1 MPSLNIP
8 IEIQN
13 RTGLTRLKGGR
24 VYDPQHGID
33 GEVRDIY
40 FCDGVIVSP
49 PNATTP
55 IAYEIDVT
63 GLVVM
68 AGAIDIHSH
77 IAGGNVNTARL
88 ITPDLRGQHMFN
100 TPMPSVGKWST
111 RDTGRRYAQMGYTT
125 VIEPAVL
132 PSNALHAHLEM
143 ADIPII
149 DTAGLAVL
157 GSDDFLLRLL
167 RNKRGQSA
175 VDDYVAWTLNATRC
189 LGLKVI
195 NAGGASAFKFNA
207 RSLQLDEEVPFYGV
221 SSRAILNALQ
231 QAVCRLG
238 VPHPLHVHCN
248 NLGLPGNVKT
258 TLDTIKA
265 ADGLPMHLTHIQ
277 FNSYGDEGSRGLC
290 SGAARIAEAI
300 NTNPHITAD
309 VGQVLFG
316 QTVTISGDVMRQF
329 NARNMAS
336 PKKWV
341 ITDLEGEGGGGIL
354 PYHYKPTS
362 FVNTLQWA
370 IGLELFLLI
379 DDPWRIFFTTDSPNG
394 APFTRYPELIRL
406 LMDADYRNA
415 ILGTLN
421 AEAADMTLLKDIKRE
436 YSLYELA
443 ITTRAAPARLLGL
456 PDRGHLG
463 VGAVADIAVYTP
475 NDDYAAMFSR
485 ASWLFKN
492 GMAVVKNGEVLAEP
506 TGQMLSLSAIT
517 SGGIENE
524 LQAYFDQFFTIKLNN
539 MKVNATILGTDARP
553 RGEKIYE
560 TRAPA

>member
-1 MPSLNIP
+1 M
-8 IEIQN
+8 
-13 RTGLTRLKGGR
+13 TGLTKLKGGSI
-24 VYDPQHGID
+24 YDPQHGID
-33 GEVRDIY
+33 GEVHDIY
-40 FCDGVIVSP
+40 FCNGVIVGSP
-49 PNATTP
+49 SAGTFINQV
-55 IAYEIDVT
+55 IDVT
-63 GLVVM
+63 VRVVM

-88 ITPDLRGQHMFN
+88 ITPDLRGQHMYSSIS
-100 TPMPSVGKWST
+100 PRVGKWST
-111 RDTGRRYAQMGYTT
+111 RDTGRRYAKMGYTT

-132 PSNALHAHLEM
+132 PSNALQAHLEL

-175 VDDYVAWTLNATRC
+175 VDDYVAWTLHATRC

-231 QAVCRLG
+231 RAVCRLG

-258 TLDTIKA
+258 TLDTITA

-277 FNSYGDEGSRGLC
+277 FNSYGDEGARGVC
-290 SGAARIAEAI
+290 SGAARVAEAI
-300 NTNPHITAD
+300 NANPHITAD

-329 NARNMAS
+329 NARSVAS
-336 PKKWV
+336 PKRSV
-341 ITDLEGEGGGGIL
+341 IADIECEGGGGVL
-354 PYHYKPTS
+354 PYQYKEKN
-362 FVNTLQWA
+362 FINTLQWA
-370 IGLELFLLI
+370 IGLELFLI
-379 DDPWRIFFTTDSPNG
+379 VDDPWRVFFTTDSPNG
-394 APFTRYPELIRL
+394 APFTRYPELVRL
-406 LMDADYRNA
+406 LMDANYRDA
-415 ILGTLN
+415 TLATLN
-421 AEAADMTLLKDIKRE
+421 SEAAEMTLLKDIKRE

-443 ITTRAAPARLLGL
+443 ITTRAAPAKLMGL

-463 VGAVADIAVYTP
+463 IGAIADIAVYTP
-475 NDDYAAMFSR
+475 NEDYAAMF
-485 ASWLFKN
+485 ASATWLFKN
-492 GMAVVKNGEVLAEP
+492 GVAVVKDGEVLGEP
-506 TGQMLSLSAIT
+506 SGEMLTLMPIA
-517 SGGIENE
+517 SGGIQNE
-524 LQAYFDQFFTIKLNN
+524 LQAYFDEFFTMRVENIKVHPATLGSHTSPRVENVF
-539 MKVNATILGTDARP
+539 KTNATTG
-553 RGEKIYE
+553 
-560 TRAPA
+560 

>member
-1 MPSLNIP
+1 M
-8 IEIQN
+8 Q
-13 RTGLTRLKGGR
+13 GLTKLKGGR
-24 VYDPQHGID
+24 VYDPQHGVD
-33 GEVRDIY
+33 GDVRDIY
-40 FCDGVIVSP
+40 FCDGFIVAP
-49 PNATTP
+49 PNGSEQTVVK
-55 IAYEIDVT
+55 EIDVS

-88 ITPDLRGQHMFN
+88 ITPDLRGQHMFSSIS
-100 TPMPSVGKWST
+100 PRVGKWST
-111 RDTGRRYAQMGYTT
+111 RDTGQRYARMGYTT

-167 RNKRGQSA
+167 RNNRGQSA
-175 VDDYVAWTLNATRC
+175 VDDYVAWTLHATRC

-231 QAVCRLG
+231 RAVCRLG
-238 VPHPLHVHCN
+238 IPHPLHVHCN

-277 FNSYGDEGSRGLC
+277 FNSYGDEGAHGVC
-290 SGAARIAEAI
+290 SGAARVAQAI
-300 NTNPHITAD
+300 NANAHITAD

-329 NARNMAS
+329 NARDVAS
-336 PKKWV
+336 PKRSV
-341 ITDLEGEGGGGIL
+341 IVDIECEGGGGVL
-354 PYHYKPTS
+354 PYQYQAKN

-370 IGLELFLLI
+370 IGLELFLLV
-379 DDPWRIFFTTDSPNG
+379 DDPWRVFFTTDSPNG
-394 APFTRYPELIRL
+394 APFTRYPELVRL
-406 LMDADYRNA
+406 LMDANYRDA
-415 ILGTLN
+415 TLATLN
-421 AEAADMTLLKDIKRE
+421 PEAAEITLLKEIKRE

-443 ITTRAAPARLLGL
+443 ITTRSAPAKLMGL

-463 VGAVADIAVYTP
+463 VGAIADIAVYTP
-475 NDDYAAMFSR
+475 NDNYAVMFGN
-485 ASWLFKN
+485 ATWLFKN
-492 GMAVVKNGEVLAEP
+492 GLAVVKDGEILIEP
-506 TGQMLSLSAIT
+506 SGQMLTLVEIA

-524 LQAYFDQFFTIKLNN
+524 LQAYFDDYFTTRLDNIK
-539 MKVNATILGTDARP
+539 ISPDSLGSYTRP
-553 RGEKIYE
+553 RTEKVYSIH
-560 TRAPA
+560 TPSS